1 MNLWVDKTYK
11 LGMRGSAGQIIS
23 NLNKGGGTVLFG
35 E

>member
-11 LGMRGSAGQIIS
+11 LGTRGSAGQIIS
-23 NLNKGGGTVLFG
+23 NLNKGGTVLFG